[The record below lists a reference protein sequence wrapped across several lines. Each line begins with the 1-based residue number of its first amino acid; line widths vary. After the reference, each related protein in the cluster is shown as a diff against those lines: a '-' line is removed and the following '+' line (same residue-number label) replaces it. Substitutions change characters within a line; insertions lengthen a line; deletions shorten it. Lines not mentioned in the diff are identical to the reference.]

1 MMPHRRKQCPP
12 QPEPP
17 PGCVSVLVRSRQHGR
32 CVRYLVLG
40 DPPRDRRYAW
50 ERRCHSSR

>member
-1 MMPHRRKQCPP
+1 MAPAKKRARHDT
-12 QPEPP
+12 PP

-32 CVRYLVLG
+32 CIRYLVRG
-40 DPPRDRRYAW
+40 EPPRDRRYAW